1 MLTRSK
7 PGFVIGRVGV
17 GEQDNSGA
25 GAKAFAYMLAAQ
37 KNGIKTD
44 NLTIPKTLAE
54 KIKFFKPD
62 RQTIVE
68 FVGTTHVFIVE
79 DGNLGEQPKKDYEI
93 TSRAVQNLASHFQLY
108 APKIVLLTCT
118 GKGEGAA
125 TRDNILR
132 LLNQKHQGRPARITL
147 YFYGHTVRKSGEF
160 EDNDFSWIIARE
172 EHIDERELRECEAS
186 IVNIVADSCYP
197 ERLSDGHCL
206 SGTWARVPLQ
216 KTDFDV
222 GQTLHFGVVHRDA
235 GEVAALRGEKE
246 ELSKQLSASTAQIE
260 NLTAQLKASDA
271 AKANWEQEKAKLA
284 EEIEEKSKETLTC
297 YGLLGQRKDE
307 LDDAKRK
314 FDELQQR
321 FDAAQ
326 AEHKQA
332 MQRLQDQMQEDAAK
346 AIQTLEETTA
356 AHDAAMKAQSA
367 EHLKQLAV
375 HICTIHIISSQL
387 KASEAKKLEVDA
399 SVVDS
404 HAETLSRLVEQ
415 HMIEKALLEQHCQ
428 ELTHQ
433 NLVLGAA
440 MQGMYA
446 VFEEVS
452 ACLETIMKTSK
463 DIETTVERTLPLMR
477 VRDNCHEQALRHV
490 VSSFRGMASRGG
502 ASFHEPAQVWSSL
515 EMSHLGNGGAA
526 GYRSAMCLEFH
537 GGMASDGGGPFL
549 GPARA
554 LVSPALTSSRS
565 GSEADLETEIAV
577 GSGVFCP
584 DVDTVAGRERDS
596 PVPVADTGFGS
607 ATLAKAFDL
616 AEVVA
621 AASPGVP

>member
-54 KIKFFKPD
+54 KIKFFKSD
-62 RQTIVE
+62 RQTIVD

-108 APKIVLLTCT
+108 SPKIVLLTCT

-160 EDNDFSWIIARE
+160 EDNDFSWIIAGE
-172 EHIDERELRECEAS
+172 ERIDERELRECEAS

-197 ERLSDGHCL
+197 ERLSDGHFY
-206 SGTWARVPLQ
+206 SGTWAQIPSQDVELR
-216 KTDFDV
+216 V
-222 GQTLHFGVVHRDA
+222 GQTLHFGVAHRDA

-284 EEIEEKSKETLTC
+284 EKIEEKSKETLTC

-332 MQRLQDQMQEDAAK
+332 MQRLQDQMKEDAAK
-346 AIQTLEETTA
+346 AIRTLEETTA

-367 EHLKQLAV
+367 EHVMQLALQ
-375 HICTIHIISSQL
+375 ICMLQHTSAEL
-387 KASEAKKLEVDA
+387 KLFQEKKMEVDA

-404 HAETLSRLVEQ
+404 HADNMSRL
-415 HMIEKALLEQHCQ
+415 MEKHIHEKVSLEQHCQ

-433 NLVLGAA
+433 KLVLDA
-440 MQGMYA
+440 QIHDMYT
-446 VFEEVS
+446 VFGEVS
-452 ACLETIMKTSK
+452 GILETIMTISE
-463 DIETTVERTLPLMR
+463 DIETTVEGTLPLMR
-477 VRDNCHEQALRHV
+477 VRDSCQEQALRRV
-490 VSSFRGMASRGG
+490 VSSFRGMDPRGG
-502 ASFHEPAQVWSSL
+502 APFHEPARVWSSF
-515 EMSHLGNGGAA
+515 EMSHFGNGGAA
-526 GYRSAMCLEFH
+526 GYRPAMCLEFH

-554 LVSPALTSSRS
+554 LVSPALASSRS
-565 GSEADLETEIAV
+565 DSEADLETDIAV

-596 PVPVADTGFGS
+596 PVPGDDAGFGPV
-607 ATLAKAFDL
+607 TLAKASDL
-616 AEVVA
+616 ADVVA